1 MEIHLNGFHDG
12 NPDMKTPAPKAQQY
26 TPEMPSELDVLIVG
40 SGPAGLTLAA
50 QLANIPEIR
59 TRVVERKDGPMLRGQ
74 ADGVSCRSM
83 EMFAAFGFDDR
94 AMKEGHWVNET
105 CFWSPDPE
113 NPQRITRVGRV
124 QDVADDL
131 SEMPHIILNQG
142 RVHDFYLDIMRQSP
156 TRLEVDYQHQ
166 LSGLTID
173 PSAADYPVTVTLDH
187 QGQSKTV
194 RANYVVG
201 CDGARSAVR
210 TAIGRELKGDYA
222 YQAWGVMDVLMVT
235 DFPDIRH
242 KNIIKSAHEGNVLI
256 IPREGGHLV
265 RMYVELDKLQERG
278 ESKAVNL
285 ERIIETAGKIF
296 HPYQIEVKDVAW
308 WSVYEIGHSVTDK
321 FDDVPSEAMP
331 DRLPHV
337 FIAGDACH
345 THSAKAGRV
354 YGRHL

>member
-1 MEIHLNGFHDG
+1 MEIHLNGFQDG

-156 TRLEVDYQHQ
+156 TRLGVDYQHQ
-166 LSGLTID
+166 LTDLTID
-173 PSAADYPVTVTLDH
+173 PSATDYPVTVTLDH
-187 QGQSKTV
+187 QGQS
-194 RANYVVG
+194 
-201 CDGARSAVR
+201 
-210 TAIGRELKGDYA
+210 
-222 YQAWGVMDVLMVT
+222 
-235 DFPDIRH
+235 
-242 KNIIKSAHEGNVLI
+242 
-256 IPREGGHLV
+256 
-265 RMYVELDKLQERG
+265 
-278 ESKAVNL
+278 
-285 ERIIETAGKIF
+285 
-296 HPYQIEVKDVAW
+296 
-308 WSVYEIGHSVTDK
+308 
-321 FDDVPSEAMP
+321 
-331 DRLPHV
+331 
-337 FIAGDACH
+337 
-345 THSAKAGRV
+345 
-354 YGRHL
+354 